1 MIESKQ
7 IEEGRLTAQMVRAMK
22 QHEMVCH
29 YTLMDEMLESPRAE
43 SIMHPGKYLCLPTRG
58 DFKMILEG
66 EGQKYEEQIKWKHDG
81 PTYGKDGW
89 DDRRLIFEDSPYTVK
104 TEPAEGDVLECF
116 TIYPHK
122 GTGLHLLHGSRYST
136 GRVLS
141 STGLAVEIYQLSKY
155 NRDELKDQRVYLLLA
170 STPWDERDKEPAER
184 KLTDF
189 DYLRFFEVDYDRDV
203 ANGKRFQFHD
213 KDKDGEYRD
222 WYYMVVT
229 TVYPDMGGDYCT
241 EHEWHWGTRVTR
253 RQEDADSYRDKNAP
267 ILYMDV
273 EHIAV

>member
-189 DYLRFFEVDYDRDV
+189 DYLRFLRWITTGMWRMARGFSFMTKIKT
-203 ANGKRFQFHD
+203 ANIETGTTWLSPRFILTWA
-213 KDKDGEYRD
+213 E
-222 WYYMVVT
+222 T
-229 TVYPDMGGDYCT
+229 T
-241 EHEWHWGTRVTR
+241 
-253 RQEDADSYRDKNAP
+253 AP
-267 ILYMDV
+267 SMSGIGAPV
-273 EHIAV
+273 